1 MKRTFANRGLMSLL
15 AGFFLFGFLLLSG
28 NRAEAQT
35 YNWMQSNEAKQ
46 VLLTEVNTMYGS
58 LQNLTPGS
66 QAYNDVLAHAIYYRM
81 IYRKID
87 QGGAVEPSTLEALS
101 VFSTTPGVATG
112 AITADVT
119 VDKNLKAVLYNDAVG
134 LLTL

>member
-1 MKRTFANRGLMSLL
+1 MKRTFANRSLMSLL

-46 VLLTEVNTMYGS
+46 VLLTEVNNVYGN
-58 LQNLTPGS
+58 LQQMTPGT
-66 QAYNDVLAHAIYYRM
+66 QAYNDALAHAIYYRM

-87 QGGAVEPSTLEALS
+87 QGDTVEQSAIQALN
-101 VFSTTPGVATG
+101 VFSTTPGVGTG
-112 AITADVT
+112 AFVADITVT
-119 VDKNLKAVLYNDAVG
+119 KALKQTLYNDAVG

>member
-1 MKRTFANRGLMSLL
+1 MKRTFANRGLMSVL

-46 VLLTEVNTMYGS
+46 VLLSEVNTVYGN
-58 LQNLTPGS
+58 LQQLTPGT
-66 QAYNDVLAHAIYYRM
+66 QAYNDALAHAIYYRM
-81 IYRKID
+81 IYRKVD
-87 QGGAVEPSTLEALS
+87 QGGAVEQSTIEALN

-112 AITADVT
+112 AFAADVT
-119 VDKNLKAVLYNDAVG
+119 VTKALKQVLYNDAVG